1 MLIESE
7 FTFDAPREAV
17 FDGLQDPDI
26 LASALPGTD
35 LLDLTGEDR
44 YEGQMEASVGPVTAA
59 RFAVVVELKNKVR
72 PESFDMHV
80 DGKGKAGF
88 VNGVAKVAL
97 EERDG
102 GTVMKYRADLQVG
115 GRVASV
121 GQRLLDS
128 VGKAMSKQ
136 GLEAVSRSLAE
147 RLAPEV
153 APGTDLA
160 GARVPTTSAAS
171 PPATRGGRLKLYLVV
186 AILMALVMVLLL

>member
-17 FDGLQDPDI
+17 YDGLQDPDV

-35 LLDLTGEDR
+35 RLELTADDR
-44 YEGQMEASVGPVTAA
+44 YEGLMEASVGPVTAA
-59 RFAVVVELKNKVR
+59 RFTVVVELKNKVR

-88 VNGVAKVAL
+88 VNGIANVVL

-102 GTVMKYRADLQVG
+102 GTLMKYRADLQVG

-147 RLAPEV
+147 RLAPV
-153 APGTDLA
+153 AAGAHPAGTDLA
-160 GARVPTTSAAS
+160 ATSPAS
-171 PPATRGGRLKLYLVV
+171 PPATRGARLKLYLVV
-186 AILMALVMVLLL
+186 AILLALITMLLL

>member
-17 FDGLQDPDI
+17 FDGLMDPGI
-26 LASALPGTD
+26 LAGALPGTD
-35 LLDLTGEDR
+35 RLELTGDDR
-44 YEGQMEASVGPVTAA
+44 YEGEMEASVGPVTAA
-59 RFAVVVELKNKVR
+59 RFSVVVELKDKVR
-72 PESFDMHV
+72 PESFAMHV

-88 VNGVAKVAL
+88 VSGIAHVEL
-97 EERDG
+97 EDVGG
-102 GTVMKYRADLQVG
+102 GTLMKYRADLQVG

-147 RLAPEV
+147 RLAP
-153 APGTDLA
+153 A
-160 GARVPTTSAAS
+160 GATAATGSSLAAAS
-171 PPATRGGRLKLYLVV
+171 RARPPANRRARLRLYLVI
-186 AILMALVMVLLL
+186 AILLALAMVALL